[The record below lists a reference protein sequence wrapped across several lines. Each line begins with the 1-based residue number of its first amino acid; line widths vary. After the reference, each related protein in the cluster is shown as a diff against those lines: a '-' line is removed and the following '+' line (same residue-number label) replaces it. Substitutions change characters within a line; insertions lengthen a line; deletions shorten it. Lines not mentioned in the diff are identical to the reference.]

1 MRILVQR
8 KFVYIIIRKIL
19 FIFLIMNFTACI
31 EENNGDVQLE
41 TALNFAGNNRYELE
55 KVLKFYQNS
64 PQKLEA
70 AKFLIRNMP
79 HWYCYEGWPL
89 DSIKT
94 VLSYIASSDDVYVM
108 TERQKAKWQKF
119 PFYSLPK
126 VYDSHVITSEFLT
139 NNIEE
144 AFKAWTSKAWNKS
157 LSFED
162 FCELI
167 LPYRVGNERL
177 TNWRTLYKEYY
188 AHILDSLYHGS
199 DVVEACRIVNEE
211 LLKQN
216 FKYNVELSLPHIDAT
231 FLFFN
236 RVGSCRESC
245 DLGLYAMRAC
255 GIPVAAEFFKYSP
268 DYQNAHQWLTLR
280 DTTGTFIQFGYD
292 NLIPRRGISQTD
304 DRKKGKVYRFC
315 YSLQTEQKKNIKE
328 IANIPEEL
336 QDFYIK
342 DVTKNYFGENST
354 IIPIQT
360 QDKSIFLGVF
370 TVDDWKPIDIGKIR
384 NDSVI
389 FRNIEPNIIYQP
401 ITFTKEGR
409 YKPVGYPFIYY
420 SGKRGTLILKPNTT
434 YQNLILERKMPL
446 LPRVRKWFY
455 EGILGAKIEA
465 SKNIS
470 FSAPRT
476 LYEFKDTLDYCYYKL
491 QPCSSI
497 KYRFLRYSVPKG
509 SRIELADLGVY
520 EDSLRKNRLPIK
532 LITKID
538 SVYAPNN
545 IIDGNML
552 TPFRGTKKC
561 NSIIFDLSK
570 ETRIGCIDFYPRNDG
585 NFIWPGDIY
594 ELYYQDG
601 INGWKSLGKQKA
613 KGRKLRYK
621 GPQNALFWLRN
632 LTRGEEEQVFIY
644 NNEQQFVYDIK

>member
-236 RVGSCRESC
+236 RVGSCRECC

-255 GIPVAAEFFKYSP
+255 GIPVAAEFF
-268 DYQNAHQWLTLR
+268 
-280 DTTGTFIQFGYD
+280 
-292 NLIPRRGISQTD
+292 
-304 DRKKGKVYRFC
+304 
-315 YSLQTEQKKNIKE
+315 
-328 IANIPEEL
+328 
-336 QDFYIK
+336 
-342 DVTKNYFGENST
+342 
-354 IIPIQT
+354 
-360 QDKSIFLGVF
+360 
-370 TVDDWKPIDIGKIR
+370 
-384 NDSVI
+384 
-389 FRNIEPNIIYQP
+389 
-401 ITFTKEGR
+401 
-409 YKPVGYPFIYY
+409 
-420 SGKRGTLILKPNTT
+420 
-434 YQNLILERKMPL
+434 
-446 LPRVRKWFY
+446 
-455 EGILGAKIEA
+455 
-465 SKNIS
+465 
-470 FSAPRT
+470 
-476 LYEFKDTLDYCYYKL
+476 
-491 QPCSSI
+491 
-497 KYRFLRYSVPKG
+497 
-509 SRIELADLGVY
+509 
-520 EDSLRKNRLPIK
+520 
-532 LITKID
+532 
-538 SVYAPNN
+538 
-545 IIDGNML
+545 
-552 TPFRGTKKC
+552 
-561 NSIIFDLSK
+561 
-570 ETRIGCIDFYPRNDG
+570 
-585 NFIWPGDIY
+585 
-594 ELYYQDG
+594 
-601 INGWKSLGKQKA
+601 
-613 KGRKLRYK
+613 
-621 GPQNALFWLRN
+621 
-632 LTRGEEEQVFIY
+632 
-644 NNEQQFVYDIK
+644 